1 MASYHVSFN
10 YLGKNSAEEGY
21 IIAAFEPDEGF
32 KDTFLGM
39 DQISEDYYDG
49 TKKFLYGT
57 RYNSSATISIT
68 LIKMDGTDWS
78 IADNRNALRWLTGSR
93 TASWLDLC
101 KYKDDK
107 EGWVSSYSFLGTVS
121 SPQQYKL
128 DGRVVGISFEFLSIS
143 PWAYS
148 PEQAFDRSIDQ
159 SLAINN
165 DGVLTSKAMSVSSNG
180 VLCNGKIPG
189 PGACFCI
196 NDNGVVYVENKIVA
210 TIDNQTDDLY
220 SYIYLDIEFLNDT
233 CKYLEIKNETLS
245 EVTRI
250 DNLHNGDRICITDK
264 QFIVAYTKNQL
275 TEEWINQERIFGN
288 DFNFVWP
295 RLRPG
300 KNNLVVEGSG
310 NGTVKFSYRYPMKVG
325 DCAMDISTYG
335 NDTIC
340 DCYENIPSY
349 DTVRWQDITGAPTSL
364 AGYGI
369 TDAYTQKQ
377 ADSKITDAVKNK
389 ADKATTLAGYGI
401 VDAYTVDEIDE
412 KLQEIDVDIEWN
424 DISNKP
430 TTIAGYGITDAY
442 TESEVDTKI
451 ENIEISGGGSVTIDE
466 DKLNEMLEGIL
477 G

>member
-10 YLGKNSAEEGY
+10 YLGKNSADEGY

-57 RYNSSATISIT
+57 RYNSTATISIT
-68 LIKMDGTDWS
+68 LVKMDGTDWS
-78 IADNRNALRWLTGSR
+78 LDDNRKALRWLTGSR

-101 KYKDDK
+101 KYKD
-107 EGWVSSYSFLGTVS
+107 EENGWLISYSFLGTVG

-148 PEQAFDRSIDQ
+148 PEQVFDRFINQTLSID
-159 SLAINN
+159 NN
-165 DGVLTSKAMSVSSNG
+165 GVLTSKAMSIDTNG
-180 VLCNGKIPG
+180 VLCNSRVPG

-196 NDNGVVYVENKIVA
+196 EDDGTIYVENKIIA
-210 TIDNQTDDLY
+210 TIDNTTDDLY
-220 SYIYLDIEFLNDT
+220 SYIYLDIEFLNDS
-233 CKYLEIKNETLS
+233 CGYLEIRNETLG
-245 EVTRI
+245 EVTRV
-250 DNLHNGDRICITDK
+250 DNLHKGDIIYITGK
-264 QFIVAYTKNQL
+264 QFIGAYTRNQL
-275 TEEWINQERIFGN
+275 TNELINQERIFGN

-295 RLRPG
+295 RLAPG
-300 KNNLVVEGSG
+300 ENSLIVEGNG

-335 NDTIC
+335 SNAIC

-349 DTVRWQDITGAPTSL
+349 DTIRWQDITGAPTSL

-369 TDAYTQKQ
+369 TDAYTQEQ
-377 ADSKITDAVKNK
+377 ADNKIYDAVKNK
-389 ADKATTLAGYGI
+389 ADKSTTLAGYGI

-412 KLQEIDVDIEWN
+412 KLQAIDVDIEWN

-442 TESEVDTKI
+442 TESEVDTKL
-451 ENIEISGGGSVTIDE
+451 EDVNIKIDE
-466 DKLNEMLEGIL
+466 NKLNEMLEGIL